1 MPQTT
6 LRAIS
11 NSEQHTY
18 KAITTVAIAQ
28 GQLTDPSKVLL
39 YVPFTKSRAF
49 TAIVLPTSSRVLQR
63 SATLGGANTSSSSS
77 IPRLQV
83 KRDTDADALAKTL
96 SFELIKHGTASL
108 ESSGAAATAHAAAA
122 VQAVRQ
128 QMLSRGYELGVVPRF
143 EEQKVSC
150 SEVRCFQIALGLL
163 GVLQGSVSAYGS
175 PNC

>member
-1 MPQTT
+1 LQVPQTV

-18 KAITTVAIAQ
+18 KAVSTVAIAQ
-28 GQLTDPSKVLL
+28 GLQKDPSRVLL

-63 SATLGGANTSSSSS
+63 SAALGGASAAGSSI

-83 KRDTDADALAKTL
+83 KRDTDAEALTKTL
-96 SFELIKHGTASL
+96 SFDLIKHGSVVL

-122 VQAVRQ
+122 LQAVRQ

-143 EEQKVSC
+143 EEQRVS
-150 SEVRCFQIALGLL
+150 SVLGMQQSIYCF
-163 GVLQGSVSAYGS
+163 
-175 PNC
+175 